1 MVKVSIMNH
10 VTPNNRRVIPIF
22 SIVLASMIII
32 FSQSQI
38 AFAGLPCDSDVDGD
52 DFSPCEGDCDDSN
65 KSKYPGHGC
74 EIPTKEIN
82 NVINEVQ
89 ELAAGETI
97 TDGQANALLVKLEN
111 AIDKI
116 ESNNINGAIGSL
128 KAFINQITVFINSGA
143 IQPEKVG
150 YDLISAVQSI
160 IEDLKMINQM

>member
-1 MVKVSIMNH
+1 MVKVSVMNH
-10 VTPNNRRVIPIF
+10 ASPNDRRLIPIF

-32 FSQSQI
+32 FSQFPI
-38 AFAGLPCDSDVDGD
+38 ASAGLPCDSDYDGD
-52 DFSPCEGDCDDSN
+52 TYSPCEGDCDDSN
-65 KSKYPGHGC
+65 YNKYPGHGC
-74 EIPTKEIN
+74 EIPTQEIS
-82 NVINEVQ
+82 NVIDEVQ
-89 ELAAGETI
+89 ALTAGGTI
-97 TDGQANALLVKLEN
+97 TEGQANALLVKLEN

-143 IQPEKVG
+143 IQPEQVG